1 MAISQLGFPSADVQ
15 ELMIPGG
22 PSGTVPIRAVRPK
35 GVTEMLPAVVYVHGA
50 GWVLGGWESHDRL
63 VLELVNGANV
73 AAIFVDFTLSPE
85 ARYPVAIEQAYA
97 AARWVAENGAA
108 LNVDS
113 SRLAIAGDSVGGNM
127 AIAVTMLA
135 KQRGGPK
142 IDFQLLFYPVTDA
155 SFDTPSYQ
163 QFASGY
169 FLTREAMKWFWN
181 HYLPDVARR
190 SEPTASPLRAPDEL
204 LEGLPP
210 ALVIN
215 GECDVLRDEGEGY
228 ARKLMR
234 AGVPVTATRYMGTI
248 HDFVMLNAIT
258 DTPAARAA
266 IAQATDTLRRV
277 LAR

>member
-1 MAISQLGFPSADVQ
+1 MAISQLGFPAVEPNTARFLQELADKGGPQLYELSVADARAAFTALQSGAVAKPSADVQ

-215 GECDVLRDEGEGY
+215 GECDVLRDE
-228 ARKLMR
+228 AK
-234 AGVPVTATRYMGTI
+234 ATR
-248 HDFVMLNAIT
+248 AS
-258 DTPAARAA
+258 
-266 IAQATDTLRRV
+266 
-277 LAR
+277 